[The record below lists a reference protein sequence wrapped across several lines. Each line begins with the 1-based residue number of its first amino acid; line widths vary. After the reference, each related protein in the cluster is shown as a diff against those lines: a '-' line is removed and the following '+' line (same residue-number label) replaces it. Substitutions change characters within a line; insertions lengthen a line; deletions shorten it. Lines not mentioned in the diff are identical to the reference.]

1 MKLCMGCMSHYDE
14 KLAECPVCGYSETAA
29 VQQARKAPDALKIET
44 ILQGR
49 FVIGRI
55 LSINYFS
62 ILYIAWDALLSRRVV
77 IRELY
82 PYDYTKREGSN
93 ITART
98 DEAGEVFRNCIS
110 QFKEEI
116 ELLSSCQ
123 YLPFVL
129 NYYRFFFEN
138 GTIYAYTEYL
148 EGMTLRDVCQNNMA
162 DELKENYIS
171 EIRKCI
177 RKLHDRQVIHGNI
190 SPSSIYVCKDGS
202 LKLIDFGMT
211 KRWLCRQIG
220 NTRDIIDASYSAP
233 ELLEANISNAI
244 DIYSAGAVFYWMI
257 SGKEP
262 ESTGRRRRFADKKAK
277 RLFCR
282 MTDRDPD
289 LRELNTE

>member
-1 MKLCMGCMSHYDE
+1 
-14 KLAECPVCGYSETAA
+14 
-29 VQQARKAPDALKIET
+29 
-44 ILQGR
+44 
-49 FVIGRI
+49 
-55 LSINYFS
+55 
-62 ILYIAWDALLSRRVV
+62 
-77 IRELY
+77 
-82 PYDYTKREGSN
+82 
-93 ITART
+93 
-98 DEAGEVFRNCIS
+98 
-110 QFKEEI
+110 
-116 ELLSSCQ
+116 
-123 YLPFVL
+123 
-129 NYYRFFFEN
+129 
-138 GTIYAYTEYL
+138 
-148 EGMTLRDVCQNNMA
+148 MTLRDVCQNNMA